1 MYMQHYDTTY
11 VDSVGWVESDASG
24 EGVMDGQLLGNASV
38 DLASAVEMNGV
49 SSENLLSHI
58 VQFNSVEVN
67 PFDAYEHLRMAA
79 ESVVAEELAHV
90 VTIATRFHLAVD
102 LDAARQKADFWPD
115 IHLFGAH
122 LTQVSILNGTCR

>member
-1 MYMQHYDTTY
+1 
-11 VDSVGWVESDASG
+11 
-24 EGVMDGQLLGNASV
+24 MDGQLLGNASV

-102 LDAARQKADFWPD
+102 LDAARQKADF
-115 IHLFGAH
+115 
-122 LTQVSILNGTCR
+122 